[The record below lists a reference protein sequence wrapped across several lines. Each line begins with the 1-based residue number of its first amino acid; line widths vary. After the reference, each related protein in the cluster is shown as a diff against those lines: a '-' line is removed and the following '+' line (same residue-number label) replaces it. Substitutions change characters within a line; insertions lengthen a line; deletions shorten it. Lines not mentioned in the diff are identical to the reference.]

1 MQDLSSNTRG
11 IRLFSTCPPSTDLGR
26 KSYLGAVQDIAR
38 WSEDAGCDGIL
49 VYSDNRLLDPWVV
62 SHSILDA
69 TSHLMP
75 LVAVQPLY
83 MHPFTAAK
91 AISSVASLYERR
103 FCINMVAGGFRND
116 LIALDDETPHD
127 ERYDRLVE
135 YVLVMQELMTG
146 LAPVTFQGRFY
157 RVKNLRLTP
166 PLPADLQPN
175 FFVSGSSSA
184 GLDAARVVG
193 ATAVRYPGPSS
204 AELDVLDEPIPCG
217 IRVGVIARETADEA
231 WRVAHE
237 RFPPDRKG
245 QIAHSMAMTVSDSEW
260 HGQLSTM
267 GGSASEAHPYWLMPF
282 ENYKTFCPYLVGS
295 YPAVAEEIAR
305 YLALGYSTIIIDVP
319 TSREELAHIRIALDL
334 AEAADGG
341 VDPGR

>member
-1 MQDLSSNTRG
+1 MEGPSSNPPG

-26 KSYLGAVQDIAR
+26 RTYLHTVRDIAR

-49 VYSDNRLLDPWVV
+49 VYSDNRLVDPWIV
-62 SHSILDA
+62 SQSILDV
-69 TSHLMP
+69 TSRLMP

-83 MHPFTAAK
+83 LHPFTAAK
-91 AISSVASLYERR
+91 AIASFAYLYERR
-103 FCINMVAGGFRND
+103 LCINMVAGGFRND
-116 LIALDDETPHD
+116 LISLDDETPHD
-127 ERYDRLVE
+127 ERYDRLIE
-135 YVLVMQELMTG
+135 YVLLMQELMAG
-146 LAPVTFQGRFY
+146 LGPVTFQGRYY

-166 PLPADLQPN
+166 SLPVELQPD

-193 ATAVRYPGPSS
+193 ATAVKYPGPSS
-204 AELDVLDEPIPCG
+204 SELDVLREPIPCG
-217 IRVGVIARETADEA
+217 IRVGVIARETGEEA

-260 HGQLSTM
+260 HGQLSSM
-267 GGSASEAHPYWLMPF
+267 GRAEADAHPYWLTPF

-295 YPAVAEEIAR
+295 YRSVAHELGR
-305 YLALGYSTIIIDVP
+305 YLALGYTTVIIDVP
-319 TSREELAHIRIALDL
+319 ASRDELDHIRVAMEM
-334 AEAADGG
+334 AEDTDAE
-341 VDPGR
+341 VDPTR

>member
-1 MQDLSSNTRG
+1 VEGPTANRRG
-11 IRLFSTCPPSTDLGR
+11 IRLFSTCPPSSDLGR
-26 KSYLGAVQDIAR
+26 KSYLRAVQDIAR

-49 VYSDNRLLDPWVV
+49 VYSDNRLLDPWIV
-62 SHSILDA
+62 SRSIMEA

-91 AISSVASLYERR
+91 TIASIAYLYERR
-103 FCINMVAGGFRND
+103 LCINMVAGGFRND

-135 YVLVMQELMTG
+135 YVLLMQELMAG
-146 LAPVTFQGRFY
+146 LAPVTFQGRSY

-166 PLPADLQPN
+166 PLPAELQPD

-245 QIAHSMAMTVSDSEW
+245 QIAHSMAMTVSDSAW

-267 GGSASEAHPYWLMPF
+267 GGAASEAHPYWLTPF

-295 YPAVAEEIAR
+295 YPAVATEIAR
-305 YLALGYSTIIIDVP
+305 YLALGYSTIILDVP
-319 TSREELAHIRIALDL
+319 ASREELDHIRVALDM
-334 AEAADGG
+334 AETADGE

>member
-1 MQDLSSNTRG
+1 MEALSSNAPA

-26 KSYLGAVQDIAR
+26 KSYLDAVQDIAR
-38 WSEDAGCDGIL
+38 WSEDAGCEGIL

-69 TSHLMP
+69 TVHLMP

-91 AISSVASLYERR
+91 AISSLAYLYERR
-103 FCINMVAGGFRND
+103 LCINMVAGGFRND

-127 ERYDRLVE
+127 ERYDRLAE
-135 YVLVMQELMTG
+135 YVLLMQELMAG

-166 PLPADLQPN
+166 PLPAELLPN

-184 GLDAARVVG
+184 GLDAARAVG

-204 AELDVLDEPIPCG
+204 AELDVRGEPIPCG
-217 IRVGVIARETADEA
+217 IRVGVLARETGDEA

-267 GGSASEAHPYWLMPF
+267 GGSASEAHPYWLTPF

-295 YPAVAEEIAR
+295 YQAVAEEIAR

-319 TSREELAHIRIALDL
+319 TSREELAHIRIALDM
-334 AEAADGG
+334 AESADGE